1 MITSSFDPASEAI
14 ISPASIFGEQK
25 HFCDTAIATFSRE
38 IYPAV
43 LERYPN
49 EQIAEIS
56 AVNRIK
62 PVHLL
67 TLDENMNV
75 TALDVRDIDPD
86 YNGCEADIYLAPNGC
101 PWVFLYN
108 REHPDTI
115 CPAAVPFF
123 LLDRSRNDYG
133 LQID

>member
-1 MITSSFDPASEAI
+1 MFVTP
-14 ISPASIFGEQK
+14 QK
-25 HFCDTAIATFSRE
+25 M
-38 IYPAV
+38 AV
-43 LERYPN
+43 DSGTGIRVLYG
-49 EQIAEIS
+49 S
-56 AVNRIK
+56 AMEPDRRVCS
-62 PVHLL
+62 VFAM

-115 CPAAVPFF
+115 CPAVVPFF